1 MTTKGKF
8 SASAARFCLLVQ
20 ALCFAAAGC
29 DRDVSR
35 ESLVRPNALTRGD
48 RVVVEATAAEFF
60 EGRILAIDDAGV
72 RVLSADEGEPKRVA
86 LGDVYRLTP
95 ASTRFTAGDAAICN
109 ASPKHWSACLIE
121 GVHGAEIIALTSDGQ
136 RLTLV
141 SEQLLAPTA
150 LTALNV
156 RRRFERAYRKQRFLA
171 LVTKAGDPRAPAGWQ
186 ATGGA
191 RVVALR
197 GSAWLSARV
206 REIAD
211 EGIYVEWAADQ
222 RVTTVDRKNVVP
234 EPPYRRAL
242 GRGDVALLRPDA
254 PSQPWRPV
262 HVVAGRGDLTVEH
275 ADGERETAGARDL
288 LPLGP

>member
-1 MTTKGKF
+1 MTTKVEF
-8 SASAARFCLLVQ
+8 SARAIRFGALVQ
-20 ALCFAAAGC
+20 GLCFAATGC
-29 DRDVSR
+29 DRDVAR
-35 ESLVRPNALTRGD
+35 ESMVRPNTVTRGD

-60 EGRILAIDDAGV
+60 EGRVLAIDDAGV
-72 RVLSADEGEPKRVA
+72 RVQSADEGEPKRVA
-86 LGDVYRLTP
+86 LGDVYRLPSPSTP
-95 ASTRFTAGDAAICN
+95 FAAGETAICN
-109 ASPKHWSACLIE
+109 ASPKRWSACLID
-121 GVHGAEIIALTSDGQ
+121 GVHGAEIVARTSDGQ

-141 SEQLLAPTA
+141 SEQLLVPTA

-156 RRRFERAYRKQRFLA
+156 RRRFERADRMQRFLA
-171 LVTKAGDPRAPAGWQ
+171 RVTKAGEPRAPAGWQ

-197 GSAWLSARV
+197 GSTWLSARV

-211 EGIYVEWAADQ
+211 EGIYVEWLADQ

-234 EPPYRRAL
+234 EPPYRRPL
-242 GRGDVALLRPDA
+242 GRGDIALLRPDA

-262 HVVAGRGDLTVEH
+262 HIVAGRGDLTVEH
-275 ADGERETAGARDL
+275 ADGERESAGARDL